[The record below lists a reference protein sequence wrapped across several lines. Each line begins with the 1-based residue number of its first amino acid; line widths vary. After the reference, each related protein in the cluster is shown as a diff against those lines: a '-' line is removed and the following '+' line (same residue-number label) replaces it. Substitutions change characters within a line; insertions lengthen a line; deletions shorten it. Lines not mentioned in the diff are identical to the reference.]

1 MLFELCLISLYARI
15 DYNDM
20 KKDKSIENSHPFI
33 LILSF
38 ESWFAVL
45 ISINK
50 ISFRELSFAYIC
62 FIHMGRLFIYFL
74 GCK

>member
-15 DYNDM
+15 GYYDDV
-20 KKDKSIENSHPFI
+20 KKDKSIENRHPFI

-45 ISINK
+45 ISTNK
-50 ISFRELSFAYIC
+50 ISFREPSFAYIC
-62 FIHMGRLFIYFL
+62 FIHMGRFFTYLIFF
-74 GCK
+74 